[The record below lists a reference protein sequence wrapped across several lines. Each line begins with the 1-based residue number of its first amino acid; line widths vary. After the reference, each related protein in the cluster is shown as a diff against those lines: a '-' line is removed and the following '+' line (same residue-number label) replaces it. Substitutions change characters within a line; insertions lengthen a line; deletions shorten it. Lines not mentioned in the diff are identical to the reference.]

1 MCSGSWQ
8 VWCLSNNTISNLA
21 SNPFRII
28 CLVSLLSNDAA
39 SLDATISL
47 SSHAPIGYVIA
58 VDVVLFCEMPELRV
72 ILMNILI

>member
-1 MCSGSWQ
+1 
-8 VWCLSNNTISNLA
+8 
-21 SNPFRII
+21 
-28 CLVSLLSNDAA
+28 LVSLLSNDAA